1 MSTSVKLVRLHL
13 YDVCLGFIANRHVS
27 EDELDNPNLDMP
39 PLFTGH
45 SSIENE
51 QVITRKSLYRMY
63 EIVKPGVSEDRFNRL
78 FKIYNLDKLFME
90 IKNTSYHAHN
100 IGSKH
105 NVTPAIQL
113 ATEHLRSPFIIK
125 SVGCIVHQLGNS
137 YRFCST
143 FLVCKWIHAVLVHCC
158 PYFKIKFNRFHVEL
172 PIFEGWAEPIKENYF
187 VPRYTDNMDKSVYCI
202 NIQPKLSTFENILRF
217 MYAEN
222 TFDPCGR
229 NDIRI

>member
-1 MSTSVKLVRLHL
+1 MSVKLVLFHL

-63 EIVKPGVSEDRFNRL
+63 KIVKPGVNEDRFNRL

-90 IKNTSYHAHN
+90 LKNTSYRAHN

-105 NVTPAIQL
+105 NVMPTILL
-113 ATEHLRSPFIIK
+113 ATAHLRAPFIIK
-125 SVGCIVHQLGNS
+125 SVGCIVHHLGNS
-137 YRFCST
+137 KRFCST

-158 PYFKIKFNRFHVEL
+158 PYFKIDFNRYHFEL
-172 PIFEGWAEPIKENYF
+172 PIFEGWTEPLKKNF
-187 VPRYTDNMDKSVYCI
+187 FMARYTGNVDKSVYCI
-202 NIQPKLSTFENILRF
+202 NVQPEMLIYKSILKLIYAESTFYVWKE
-217 MYAEN
+217 
-222 TFDPCGR
+222 
-229 NDIRI
+229 